1 MSAFNPETFLDAV
14 QTEVNERRIPL
25 PVDNPSS
32 PDGTYLAVIGEIKTE
47 TGTIGKGENIGKP
60 WLSMIIPLKLELSQ
74 QVQDYVKY
82 GPNFTL
88 TDRVFLDLTADGTG
102 LDNTPGK
109 NRGQKMYRDA
119 LGMNA
124 PGVPF
129 SWRKVT
135 GQVVK
140 VKITHEMYNG
150 FPNEKVAT
158 LLKA

>member
-1 MSAFNPETFLDAV
+1 MSVFDPSIFLEAV

-25 PVDNPSS
+25 PVENPSS
-32 PDGTYLAVIGEIKTE
+32 PDGCYTAVIGEIKTE
-47 TGTIGKGENIGKP
+47 TGTIGKGDNIGKP
-60 WLSMIIPLKLELSQ
+60 WLSMVVPLKLDLSQ

-88 TDRVFLDLTADGTG
+88 TDRVFIDLNADGTG
-102 LDNTPGK
+102 IDNTAGK

-129 SWRKVT
+129 SWKSVQ
-135 GQVVK
+135 GNVVK
-140 VKITHEMYNG
+140 VKISHEMYNG
-150 FPNEKVAT
+150 FPIEKVGM

>member
-1 MSAFNPETFLDAV
+1 MSQFDPSIFLDAV

-25 PVDNPSS
+25 PVENPSS
-32 PDGTYLAVIGEIKTE
+32 PDGCYTAMVGEIETA
-47 TGTIGKGENIGKP
+47 TGTIGKGDNIGKP

-82 GPNFTL
+82 GPTFNL
-88 TDRVFLDLTADGTG
+88 NDRVFLDLTADGTG

-119 LGMNA
+119 LGMNTQGA
-124 PGVPF
+124 NF
-129 SWRKVT
+129 SWKKVQ
-135 GQVVK
+135 GQVLK
-140 VKITHEMYNG
+140 VKIVHEMYNG
-150 FPNEKVAT
+150 FPQEKVSV